1 MVLGQEI
8 GMTTDL
14 MQEQQEFIKPLLHH
28 YFNGCYVD
36 LDYNVPFLWKTAGK
50 MLGVIALI
58 IAIICGVVIRGRK
71 KKK

>member
-14 MQEQQEFIKPLLHH
+14 YQEQLEVIRPLLHH

-36 LDYNVPFLWKTAGK
+36 LDYNVPFLRKIGAMLAGG
-50 MLGVIALI
+50 LALTI
-58 IAIICGVVIRGRK
+58 NTVGMIVHKLK
-71 KKK
+71 K